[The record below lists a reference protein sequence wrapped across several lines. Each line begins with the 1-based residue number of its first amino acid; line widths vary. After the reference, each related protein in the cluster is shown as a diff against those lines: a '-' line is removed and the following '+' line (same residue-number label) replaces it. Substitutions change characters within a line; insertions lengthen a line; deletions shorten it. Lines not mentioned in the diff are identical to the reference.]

1 MLYQPRCDPSASS
14 FYTGSQMVPRWGGI
28 SVPEEDA
35 RAPVEVYR
43 SYLKEGEL
51 GFQRCRGC
59 RSAIFYPRVLC
70 PVCGSTSLA
79 WETSGG
85 RGTVYATTAVYH
97 RDREPHNVALVDLK
111 EGFRMMSRVEGVLA
125 GEVEVGMD
133 VVFEVREEDGGPVV
147 VFVPVAETGE
157 G

>member
-1 MLYQPRCDPSASS
+1 M
-14 FYTGSQMVPRWGGI
+14 
-28 SVPEEDA
+28 PEEDA

-43 SYLKEGEL
+43 SYLKEGRL

-85 RGTVYATTAVYH
+85 RGTVIH
-97 RDREPHNVALVDLK
+97 DDR
-111 EGFRMMSRVEGVLA
+111 RVSPCP
-125 GEVEVGMD
+125 
-133 VVFEVREEDGGPVV
+133 RSPQRR
-147 VFVPVAETGE
+147 PS
-157 G
+157 

>member
-1 MLYQPRCDPSASS
+1 M
-14 FYTGSQMVPRWGGI
+14 
-28 SVPEEDA
+28 PEEDA

-51 GFQRCRGC
+51 GFQQCRGC
-59 RSAIFYPRVLC
+59 RSAVFYPRVLC
-70 PVCGSTSLA
+70 PVCCSTSLA

-97 RDREPHNVALVDLK
+97 RDREPHNIVLVDLE
-111 EGFRMMSRVEGVLA
+111 EGFRMMSRIEDVPAE
-125 GEVEVGMD
+125 EVEVGMSVAFD
-133 VVFEVREEDGGPVV
+133 VREEDGEPVA

>member
-1 MLYQPRCDPSASS
+1 MA
-14 FYTGSQMVPRWGGI
+14 
-28 SVPEEDA
+28 EEGA
-35 RAPVEVYR
+35 RAPAEVYT
-43 SYLKEGEL
+43 SYLKEGKL

-85 RGTVYATTAVYH
+85 RGVVYATTAVYH
-97 RDREPHNVALVDLK
+97 RDREPHNVALVNLE
-111 EGFRMMSRVEGVLA
+111 EGFRIMSRIEGVPA
-125 GEVEVGMD
+125 EEVEVGMG
-133 VVFEVREEDGGPVV
+133 VSFEVREEDDQPVA
-147 VFVPVAETGE
+147 VFAPVAEVGE

>member
-1 MLYQPRCDPSASS
+1 
-14 FYTGSQMVPRWGGI
+14 
-28 SVPEEDA
+28 VPEEDA

-43 SYLKEGEL
+43 SYLKEGRL

-85 RGTVYATTAVYH
+85 RGTVYTTTAVYH
-97 RDREPHNVALVDLK
+97 RARDPHNVALVDLE
-111 EGFRMMSRVEGVLA
+111 EGFRMMSRIERVPA
-125 GEVEVGMD
+125 GEVEIGMR
-133 VVFEVREEDGGPVV
+133 VAFGVREEGGEPVA
-147 VFVPVAETGE
+147 VFVPVAEIGE

>member
-1 MLYQPRCDPSASS
+1 M
-14 FYTGSQMVPRWGGI
+14 
-28 SVPEEDA
+28 PEEDA

-43 SYLKEGEL
+43 SYLKEGRL

-97 RDREPHNVALVDLK
+97 RDRDPHNVALVDLE
-111 EGFRMMSRVEGVLA
+111 EGFRMMSRIERVPA
-125 GEVEVGMD
+125 GEVEIGMR
-133 VVFEVREEDGGPVV
+133 VAFEVREEGGEPVA
-147 VFVPVAETGE
+147 VFVPVAEIGE
-157 G
+157 E